1 MADQEDIEELKQ
13 ELRKL
18 RPGQKLKRLK
28 EFEEKRKLEVGQI
41 EDLIKASE
49 KELKTEKFAE
59 EIAPKQQEINIKNL
73 FEEEGNRLE
82 ITAKREGP
90 SEEGRSRAQY
100 DSFRQV
106 YNDYAELQ
114 GIAYASMTGNLTSTH
129 KEAIDEIGERLD
141 RTKYESSSAEI
152 ANLLVASRA
161 TLYKIRK
168 YAGVEGR
175 GNY

>member
-114 GIAYASMTGNLTSTH
+114 GIAYFLILYNVALLATRRFAISALDDSYFVLSSLSPISSIASL
-129 KEAIDEIGERLD
+129 
-141 RTKYESSSAEI
+141 
-152 ANLLVASRA
+152 
-161 TLYKIRK
+161 
-168 YAGVEGR
+168 
-175 GNY
+175 

>member
-1 MADQEDIEELKQ
+1 MADKEDIEELKQ

-28 EFEEKRKLEVGQI
+28 EFEEKRKSEVGQI

-59 EIAPKQQEINIKNL
+59 EIAPKQQEINIRSL
-73 FEEEGNRLE
+73 FEEEGNMLE
-82 ITAKREGP
+82 TTARREAP
-90 SEEGRSRAQY
+90 QEKSRGKAEY
-100 DSFRQV
+100 ASFKQV
-106 YNDYAELQ
+106 YNDYAQLQ
-114 GIAYASMTGNLTSTH
+114 GIAYASMSGNITQTH
-129 KEAIDEIGERLD
+129 MEAIDEIGERLD
-141 RTKYESSSAEI
+141 KTRYESSSSEVV
-152 ANLLVASRA
+152 NLLVASRA

-168 YAGVEGR
+168 YAGVEGK